1 MANSHGGHL
10 VLGVQETEEVA
21 TELRGIEGLDLDA
34 ELVRM
39 EQILRSGLEPT
50 VSGTLKGSDLS
61 GGQDKLFLRGDG
73 LVGVPDALFVHRDN
87 AEIIIG
93 EAKSRYHRGVI
104 TDYERCQITLYM
116 GVTGGNT
123 GRRVRGLLRYG
134 CGTVVPIA
142 FDVDLYHQLFSQVP
156 ACRAAL
162 SYERAGT

>member
-1 MANSHGGHL
+1 MCFAWDPQH
-10 VLGVQETEEVA
+10 V
-21 TELRGIEGLDLDA
+21 
-34 ELVRM
+34 
-39 EQILRSGLEPT
+39 
-50 VSGTLKGSDLS
+50 TLKGSDLA

-73 LVGVPDALFVHRDN
+73 LVGVPDALFV
-87 AEIIIG
+87 IIG

-142 FDVDLYHQLFSQVP
+142 FDVDLYHQLLSQVP
-156 ACRAAL
+156 ACREAL
-162 SYERAGT
+162 SYERA